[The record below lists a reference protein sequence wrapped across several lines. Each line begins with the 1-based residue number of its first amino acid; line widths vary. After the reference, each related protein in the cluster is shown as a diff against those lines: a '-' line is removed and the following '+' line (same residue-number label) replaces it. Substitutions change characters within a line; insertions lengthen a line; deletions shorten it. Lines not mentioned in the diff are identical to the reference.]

1 MSFHLNCVKCNYS
14 EPLPMH
20 CRQPMHIETI
30 EGKEKLVCWMGPSCG
45 VEDIPLHHGHP
56 MTIVEESNDS
66 ESETQNL
73 ESRKVVHEE
82 KNQLRLTPTNQQ
94 QGTLLI
100 CQTCD
105 YIEPIPMHCKQPM
118 HIENVEGKEELVC
131 WMGPSCGHKSIPFH
145 CGKPMVIRG
154 NIMKKV
160 DPEPVLINKDSQDMS
175 THPLDKSSSPSK
187 LTEVDL
193 AITGMTCASCVASI
207 EKGLNQVKGVHKV
220 TLNLMTERAKVLID
234 PNEVETNQ
242 LISKVEG
249 VGYGARDLT
258 RKEKSP
264 NHVDLRIE
272 GMTCASCVS
281 TIENSFK
288 NKEGIVELVVNL
300 TTERASVE
308 FDPEITS
315 VSKIIDQI
323 NNVGYK
329 AFPIVSDKGFE
340 DREKE
345 AREREYKHQKI
356 NLMLA
361 TLFTIP
367 VLLYSLG
374 FVLGLRIPLPL
385 PEEFIVGI
393 NTRQFVVMLFTIPVV
408 FVAGKQF
415 HKGAIKVLRHR
426 QFNMDVLV
434 FMGTNAAFWYS
445 VVSLFI
451 LKAEVFF
458 ETAAFLITFLLLGKF
473 LEARAK
479 GQTSQ
484 AIRALID
491 LQAKEAT
498 IISKNGEEMKI
509 PIEDVIVGM
518 IVLVRPGEKI
528 PVDGTVTEGKSAV
541 DESMIT
547 GESMPVKKA
556 VGDKVIGATLNT
568 NGLLKIEAK
577 KVGADTALSQIV
589 KLVEDAQASKA
600 PIQRLAD
607 IVSGRFVPTVI
618 IISFITFFTWYSLFF
633 FGILSESLLTDLNLS
648 PFVFSLKLMIA
659 VLVIACPCA
668 LGLATPT
675 AIMVGTGKGAE
686 QGILIKNAESLEAA
700 QKIDAIIFDKTGT
713 LTMGKPQVTDIIVL
727 KENFNEEDILK
738 WVGSAERGS
747 EHPLAQA
754 IIDTANQRGVT
765 LLDPKDFEAIPGKGI
780 RVRINGSI
788 VTVGNRS
795 LHHSEREVGQDLDDK
810 MAELED
816 QAKTVVLVGLND
828 EIIGLLAIADPI
840 KVNSK
845 VTIKLL
851 EKMNIE
857 TYMVTGDNDR
867 TAKAISK
874 ELGMSNVFAE
884 VLPQNKAEIVK
895 KLQNEG
901 KFVGMVGDGINDAP
915 ALAQANVGFAIGSG
929 TDVAIETGDI
939 VLIKDDLRDV
949 VASIQLSR
957 KTISKIKQNLFWDFI
972 YNVLGIPLAAG
983 LLFLPFGIL
992 LIPEIAAAAM
1002 AFSSVSV
1009 VSNSLLLRFY
1019 NPNVS

>member
-1 MSFHLNCVKCNYS
+1 MSFHLKCIKCDYTEPIPIHCKQPMHLENIDGDEKLVCWMGSSCGVKEIPKHHDNPMTIIEEINNDESGKENTISSINTHEEKIPSEKASIDQNQESVLVCQTCDYS
-14 EPLPMH
+14 EPIPIH
-20 CRQPMHIETI
+20 CKQPMHIETVGG
-30 EGKEKLVCWMGPSCG
+30 EEKLVCWMGPSCG
-45 VEDIPLHHGHP
+45 LA
-56 MTIVEESNDS
+56 
-66 ESETQNL
+66 
-73 ESRKVVHEE
+73 
-82 KNQLRLTPTNQQ
+82 
-94 QGTLLI
+94 
-100 CQTCD
+100 
-105 YIEPIPMHCKQPM
+105 PIPY
-118 HIENVEGKEELVC
+118 
-131 WMGPSCGHKSIPFH
+131 H
-145 CGKPMVIRG
+145 CGKPLVIRKDDP
-154 NIMKKV
+154 KKV
-160 DPEPVLINKDSQDMS
+160 VQTIKKNNETSRDQS
-175 THPLDKSSSPSK
+175 TIS
-187 LTEVDL
+187 LTASLPPTNLMEVNL
-193 AITGMTCASCVASI
+193 AITGMTCASCVTNI
-207 EKGLNQVKGVHKV
+207 EKGVKRVKGVQNI
-220 TLNLMTERAKVLID
+220 TINLMTEKAKILID
-234 PNEVETNQ
+234 PHDVETSQ
-242 LISKVEG
+242 LIKEIEEI
-249 VGYGARDLT
+249 GYGARDLVQ
-258 RKEKSP
+258 KEKNP
-264 NHVDLRIE
+264 NIIDLGIE
-272 GMTCASCVS
+272 GMTCANCVS
-281 TIENSFK
+281 TIENSLK
-288 NKEGIVELVVNL
+288 NSEGIVDYVVNL
-300 TTERASVE
+300 VTERAHIE
-308 FDPEITS
+308 FDPEITNP
-315 VSKIIDQI
+315 SKIINQI
-323 NNVGYK
+323 NDVGYK
-329 AFPIVSDKGFE
+329 AFTIATEKGSN

-345 AREREYKHQKI
+345 AREKEYTRQKT
-356 NLMLA
+356 NLMIA
-361 TLFTIP
+361 IIFTIP

-374 FVLGLRIPLPL
+374 FVLGLRLPLPL
-385 PEEFIVGI
+385 PETFIEGI

-408 FVAGKQF
+408 FVAGRQF
-415 HKGAIKVLRHR
+415 HRGAIKVLKHR

-445 VVSLFI
+445 VISLFV

-498 IISKNGEEMKI
+498 IISKNEEERKI

-518 IVLVRPGEKI
+518 TVLIRPGEKI

-547 GESMPVKKA
+547 GESMPVKKE
-556 VGDKVIGATLNT
+556 VGDTVIGATLNT
-568 NGLLKIEAK
+568 NGLLRVKAM

-607 IVSGRFVPTVI
+607 VVSGRFVPAVI
-618 IISFITFFTWYSLFF
+618 IISFITFIVWYGLFSL
-633 FGILSESLLTDLNLS
+633 GILSESLLSDLNLS

-713 LTMGKPQVTDIIVL
+713 LTMGKPQITDIVIL
-727 KENFNEEDILK
+727 KDDFKEEEILK
-738 WVGSAERGS
+738 WVGSAEKGS

-754 IIDTANQRGVT
+754 ILNTAKKRGIQ
-765 LLDPKDFEAIPGKGI
+765 LLDPKDFEAIAGKGI

-795 LHHSEREVGQDLDDK
+795 LLQSVKEIDQDLDNK
-810 MAELED
+810 MVEFEN

-828 EIIGLLAIADPI
+828 EIIGLIAIADPI
-840 KVNSK
+840 KANSK
-845 VTIKLL
+845 VTIRLL
-851 EKMNIE
+851 EEMSIE
-857 TYMVTGDNDR
+857 TYMVTGDNSR
-867 TAKAISK
+867 TAKAISE

-884 VLPQNKAEIVK
+884 VLPENKVEIVK

-939 VLIKDDLRDV
+939 VLIKEDLRDV
-949 VASIQLSR
+949 VASIKLSR
-957 KTISKIKQNLFWDFI
+957 KTISKIKQNLFWAFI

-1009 VSNSLLLRFY
+1009 VSNSLLLR
-1019 NPNVS
+1019 

>member
-1 MSFHLNCVKCNYS
+1 MSLHLNCVKCNYS
-14 EPLPMH
+14 EPIPIH
-20 CRQPMHIETI
+20 CKQPMHIETV

-45 VEDIPLHHGHP
+45 VEDIPQHHGHP
-56 MTIVEESNDS
+56 MSIVEESNDNKS
-66 ESETQNL
+66 GQQNL
-73 ESRKVVHEE
+73 ESSNNVVNEKKTQSNVAPDKQHE
-82 KNQLRLTPTNQQ
+82 
-94 QGTLLI
+94 GALLI

-105 YIEPIPMHCKQPM
+105 YTEPIPMHCKQPM
-118 HIENVEGKEELVC
+118 HIETVEGKEKLVC
-131 WMGPSCGHKSIPFH
+131 WMGLSCGQKSIPYH
-145 CGKPMVIRG
+145 CGKPLVMEG
-154 NIMKKV
+154 NITKRV
-160 DPEPVLINKDSQDMS
+160 DPEIVSGNENSQDLF
-175 THPLDKSSSPSK
+175 THPVDSSSSPSE

-207 EKGLNQVKGVHKV
+207 EKGLSQLKGVHKV

-249 VGYGARDLT
+249 VGYGARDLI

-264 NHVDLRIE
+264 NKVDLRIE

-281 TIENSFK
+281 TIENSLK
-288 NKEGIVELVVNL
+288 NNEGIVKFVVNL
-300 TTERASVE
+300 ATERASIE
-308 FDPEITS
+308 FDPEITTIS
-315 VSKIIDQI
+315 RIIDQI

-329 AFPIVSDKGFE
+329 ALLIMSEKGFE
-340 DREKE
+340 DREKD
-345 AREREYKHQKI
+345 AREKEYKRQKN
-356 NLMLA
+356 NLMIA
-361 TLFTIP
+361 ILFTIP

-385 PEEFIVGI
+385 PESFIEGI
-393 NTRQFVVMLFTIPVV
+393 NTRQLVVMFFTIPVV

-415 HKGAIKVLRHR
+415 HIGAIKVLRHR

-445 VVSLFI
+445 VISLFV

-491 LQAKEAT
+491 LQVKEAT
-498 IISKNGEEMKI
+498 IITKNGEEREI

-518 IVLVRPGEKI
+518 TVLIRPGEKI

-547 GESMPVKKA
+547 GESMPVKKI
-556 VGDKVIGATLNT
+556 VGDTVIGATLNT
-568 NGLLKIEAK
+568 NGLLKIKAT

-607 IVSGRFVPTVI
+607 IVSGRFVPAVI
-618 IISFITFFTWYSLFF
+618 IISFITFMVWYGLFF
-633 FGILSESLLTDLNLS
+633 FGILPESLLADLNLS

-686 QGILIKNAESLEAA
+686 QGILIKSAESLEAA

-754 IIDTANQRGVT
+754 IIETANRKGVK
-765 LLDPKDFEAIPGKGI
+765 LLDPKDFEAIAGKGI

-795 LHHSEREVGQDLDDK
+795 LHHSETYIDQNLDDK

-828 EIIGLLAIADPI
+828 EII
-840 KVNSK
+840 
-845 VTIKLL
+845 
-851 EKMNIE
+851 
-857 TYMVTGDNDR
+857 
-867 TAKAISK
+867 
-874 ELGMSNVFAE
+874 
-884 VLPQNKAEIVK
+884 
-895 KLQNEG
+895 
-901 KFVGMVGDGINDAP
+901 
-915 ALAQANVGFAIGSG
+915 
-929 TDVAIETGDI
+929 
-939 VLIKDDLRDV
+939 
-949 VASIQLSR
+949 
-957 KTISKIKQNLFWDFI
+957 
-972 YNVLGIPLAAG
+972 
-983 LLFLPFGIL
+983 
-992 LIPEIAAAAM
+992 
-1002 AFSSVSV
+1002 
-1009 VSNSLLLRFY
+1009 
-1019 NPNVS
+1019 